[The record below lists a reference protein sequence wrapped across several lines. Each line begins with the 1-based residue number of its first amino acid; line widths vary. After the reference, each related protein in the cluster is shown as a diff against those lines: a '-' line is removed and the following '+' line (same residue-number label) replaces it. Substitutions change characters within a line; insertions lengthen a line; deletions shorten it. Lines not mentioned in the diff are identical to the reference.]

1 MEYIKPVST
10 WPITV
15 NATVSETFLNFFF
28 VMLFGSKVSESIAG
42 VLRPTWIFCP
52 GLIRVKPDSVH
63 VRRDTTFPSWIFD
76 WTFAFFFPKWIS
88 YYLRI
93 VLHQKTR
100 WSWVSNSYIM
110 WYSYFIL
117 DQNHGVL
124 LGVALKLNSNG
135 TCFETAM
142 FFPLDTDSIL
152 S

>member
-1 MEYIKPVST
+1 
-10 WPITV
+10 
-15 NATVSETFLNFFF
+15 
-28 VMLFGSKVSESIAG
+28 
-42 VLRPTWIFCP
+42 
-52 GLIRVKPDSVH
+52 
-63 VRRDTTFPSWIFD
+63 
-76 WTFAFFFPKWIS
+76 
-88 YYLRI
+88 
-93 VLHQKTR
+93 
-100 WSWVSNSYIM
+100 M